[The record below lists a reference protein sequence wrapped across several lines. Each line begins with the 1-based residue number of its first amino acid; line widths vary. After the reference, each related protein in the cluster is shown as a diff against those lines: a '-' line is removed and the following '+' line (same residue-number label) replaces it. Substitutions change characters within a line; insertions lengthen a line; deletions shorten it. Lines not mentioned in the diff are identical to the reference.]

1 MSDEVVSGENAA
13 DSFAGPA
20 DWTLHQSVAHS
31 QLELLKKLFLGR
43 PHMNQSI
50 DLEIS
55 KTNRWHVATGMTVI
69 LIGYLGLLIFI
80 GWLRH

>member
-1 MSDEVVSGENAA
+1 
-13 DSFAGPA
+13 
-20 DWTLHQSVAHS
+20 
-31 QLELLKKLFLGR
+31 
-43 PHMNQSI
+43 MNQSI